1 MTTKRL
7 SLAIVLFCLVTTS
20 FAAVCMGQGRS
31 EGRASTG
38 QRIKVYFYN
47 DPGEYI
53 DLSPVTRVVRTA
65 APARSALNA
74 LLAGPTAAEKTQ
86 GFDSLVDAGKFSI
99 GSLSIRNGV
108 ARVNF
113 VTRRWLGWAGDL
125 AAVRFKKA
133 VELTLKQFSNVSSVI
148 VSLNG
153 DANFDAEG

>member
-1 MTTKRL
+1 MTTRRL
-7 SLAIVLFCLVTTS
+7 SLAIVLLCLVMFS
-20 FAAVCMGQGRS
+20 FPEMCSGQGS
-31 EGRASTG
+31 SKPSKSPLV
-38 QRIKVYFYN
+38 KVYFYH

-53 DLSPVTRVVRTA
+53 DIGSVFRSVKPT
-65 APARSALNA
+65 APARSALQA
-74 LLAGPTAAEKTQ
+74 LLAGPTAAEKRQ
-86 GFDSLVDAGKFSI
+86 GFDSLVDASKFSI

-133 VELTLKQFSNVSSVI
+133 VELTLKQFSNVTSVI

-153 DANFDAEG
+153 DANFDDEG